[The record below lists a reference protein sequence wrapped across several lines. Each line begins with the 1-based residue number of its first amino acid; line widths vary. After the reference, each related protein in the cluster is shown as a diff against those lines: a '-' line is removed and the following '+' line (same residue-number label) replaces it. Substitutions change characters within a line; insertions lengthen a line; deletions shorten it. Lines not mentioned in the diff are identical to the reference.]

1 MQNALYFENSH
12 VRPVPLVI
20 GVKKKIL
27 QRIITIKKYHAPLLH
42 WEKICLA
49 GQWEI
54 LNLSKGKTSN
64 PPPPQKSNGLP
75 LSFMFICHGPNHVF
89 FTHEI
94 LDFRLIIIIIII
106 MMMMM

>member
-1 MQNALYFENSH
+1 MHRFYIGKRSALLSVGNIKSFQGENF
-12 VRPVPLVI
+12 
-20 GVKKKIL
+20 
-27 QRIITIKKYHAPLLH
+27 Q
-42 WEKICLA
+42 
-49 GQWEI
+49 
-54 LNLSKGKTSN
+54 